1 MSDKHR
7 DDSYIFMTRP
17 FWYEMNVSM
26 NLVKQK
32 YAEYLGE
39 EETVIEKRSD
49 AVSLLSRI
57 TLQIQEL
64 MVQRLK
70 TENPSVVIKDLYKI
84 FDECFHFYMKQ
95 KEARKK
101 LTELRINDSS
111 IGDTFE
117 ENRNMARSVIDSV
130 NLWLENS
137 VLFQDRIGEPYNQD
151 TFELNQEL
159 FIDMYIYGTASRALS
174 LLNLSR
180 KFGEKV
186 LYYGIKITPSQN
198 EPIDILVYHPVI
210 YFNTLLTGNQDI
222 FSVPLEEYK
231 NASNSEFG
239 KGFASVYKMD
249 FLFAL
254 RTMSTLQSE
263 MLKDGKYAFTVVDR
277 PDLEKW
283 IDYYTEGK
291 VSGKCFVDA
300 FALTKDNVSSQLRN
314 NDPII
319 WIMGTNKYRH
329 EIRPLICLENDR
341 IAISHQALEQAKHL
355 WLSIFSNGGMIYTN
369 AEDDLTRAIEKRNEE
384 LSDRLVDIL
393 REKLHAHYDAGF
405 DEIDVQYYRIF
416 GERDY
421 NYGDYDIVFY
431 AKDAKELFLI
441 EAKFFSDSLTNSGMI
456 TDYEKMFKKKGYYE
470 HCRKRYDLVLSE
482 PEKVKN
488 FIGVTG
494 KIAVHCLFVSSKPLE
509 IEFQDDDSVVS
520 FPCLSIFDDYLEG
533 KLLPEYGDDPVRPV
547 HKI

>member
-329 EIRPLICLENDR
+329 EI
-341 IAISHQALEQAKHL
+341 
-355 WLSIFSNGGMIYTN
+355 
-369 AEDDLTRAIEKRNEE
+369 
-384 LSDRLVDIL
+384 
-393 REKLHAHYDAGF
+393 
-405 DEIDVQYYRIF
+405 
-416 GERDY
+416 
-421 NYGDYDIVFY
+421 
-431 AKDAKELFLI
+431 
-441 EAKFFSDSLTNSGMI
+441 
-456 TDYEKMFKKKGYYE
+456 
-470 HCRKRYDLVLSE
+470 
-482 PEKVKN
+482 
-488 FIGVTG
+488 
-494 KIAVHCLFVSSKPLE
+494 
-509 IEFQDDDSVVS
+509 
-520 FPCLSIFDDYLEG
+520 
-533 KLLPEYGDDPVRPV
+533 
-547 HKI
+547 

>member
-341 IAISHQALEQAKHL
+341 IASSHQALEQAKHL

-509 IEFQDDDSVVS
+509 IEFQDDDRVVS

>member
-1 MSDKHR
+1 
-7 DDSYIFMTRP
+7 MTRP